1 MYPPEQAHKW
11 SLEMKADPVAA
22 SQIKEY
28 FTLDQ
33 LIDLLC
39 INVVKN
45 DDVNQV
51 VKEKLIELI
60 ESLE

>member
-1 MYPPEQAHKW
+1 MYPPEKAHKW

-45 DDVNQV
+45 EDVNQV